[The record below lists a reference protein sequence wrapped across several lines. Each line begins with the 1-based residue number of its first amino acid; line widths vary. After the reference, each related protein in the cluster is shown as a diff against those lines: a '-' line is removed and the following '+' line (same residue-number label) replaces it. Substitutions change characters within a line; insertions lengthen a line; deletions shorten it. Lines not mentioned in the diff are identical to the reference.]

1 MDQVMRQEVA
11 RHQQPDDAPV
21 ATSQQDVLEMLERER
36 LLREVTV
43 AQRDR
48 LARRLQSLQ
57 SELAET
63 RHQLEEAAVAGANA
77 RRELDLL
84 WGSNSWRYTRPLR
97 EAGLVLRSVMR
108 RAHALF
114 HATTTGAGAG
124 PGRETAT
131 AAMLS
136 SDAARVF
143 DDLRQAVAEVR
154 RE

>member
-1 MDQVMRQEVA
+1 MDQVMRQNVA
-11 RHQQPDDAPV
+11 VGRLDETPPSP
-21 ATSQQDVLEMLERER
+21 SQEDVLEMLERER

-57 SELAET
+57 LELADT
-63 RHQLEEAAVAGANA
+63 RHQLEEASAAGANA

-84 WGSNSWRYTRPLR
+84 WGSHSWRFTRPLR
-97 EAGLVLRSVMR
+97 EAGLVARAVVR
-108 RAHALF
+108 RARTLF
-114 HATTTGAGAG
+114 GSQTEPASREGAADGAT
-124 PGRETAT
+124 
-131 AAMLS
+131 AMLS

-143 DDLRQAVAEVR
+143 DELRQAVANVR

>member
-1 MDQVMRQEVA
+1 
-11 RHQQPDDAPV
+11 
-21 ATSQQDVLEMLERER
+21 MLERER

-57 SELAET
+57 LELAET
-63 RHQLEEAAVAGANA
+63 RHQLEEAAAAGANA

-84 WGSNSWRYTRPLR
+84 WGSHSWRYTRPLR
-97 EAGLVLRSVMR
+97 EVGLVVRAALR
-108 RAHALF
+108 RARTAF
-114 HATTTGAGAG
+114 GSQTKAAGGADTAPENAGA
-124 PGRETAT
+124 
-131 AAMLS
+131 MMS

-143 DDLRQAVAEVR
+143 DELRQAVANAR

>member
-1 MDQVMRQEVA
+1 MDQVIRQNVA
-11 RHQQPDDAPV
+11 LGRLDETPPAP
-21 ATSQQDVLEMLERER
+21 SQQDVLEMLERER

-57 SELAET
+57 LELAET
-63 RHQLEEAAVAGANA
+63 RHQLEEAAAAGANA

-97 EAGLVLRSVMR
+97 EVGLVVRALLR
-108 RAHALF
+108 RARTVFGSETKA
-114 HATTTGAGAG
+114 AGAD
-124 PGRETAT
+124 TARDN
-131 AAMLS
+131 ANAMMS

-143 DDLRQAVAEVR
+143 DELRQAVANVR